1 MSTIDCGRV
10 RSAGHVAA
18 HPAVRVRAARRA
30 GAARAALPPPGARAA
45 RAAAP
50 AGQHEPHHQ
59 LLRHQ
64 AEVSGATAPCSGRVI
79 VFKCRHNLI
88 KVWKIIVAIQTRQ
101 APRLLDVFS
110 I

>member
-1 MSTIDCGRV
+1 MSTIDCIL

-30 GAARAALPPPGARAA
+30 GAARAALPPPGAGAA

-64 AEVSGATAPCSGRVI
+64 AEVSGATDPCSGRAIVI
-79 VFKCRHNLI
+79 S
-88 KVWKIIVAIQTRQ
+88 KILSLSAGII
-101 APRLLDVFS
+101 
-110 I
+110 